1 MTEPATGPAATATRT
16 ALSLEGVVAGYG
28 HDPALHGVDLDLPEG
43 SIVAVVGA
51 NGAGKSTL
59 LRTISGLL
67 PPTSGDIRLGGES
80 LAGVPVE
87 ERIRRGIVHVP
98 ERRQVIAELTVE
110 ENLRLG
116 ALWRRDKA
124 ERASDIAEVYEFFP
138 ALAARRTKP
147 GSTLSGGERQMLA
160 IGRAYMA
167 HPRVMLLD
175 EPSLGLAPKVV
186 ADIMA
191 MLAWLRTEYGLTI
204 LLVEQNVRTA
214 LSIADTGVV
223 LNLGRVVTTRPAA
236 ELEADEQLR
245 HLYLGF

>member
-1 MTEPATGPAATATRT
+1 MTATTTRV
-16 ALSLEGVVAGYG
+16 ALSLQGVVAGYG
-28 HDPALHGVDLDLPEG
+28 QEPALHGVDLVVPEG

-67 PPTSGDIRLGGES
+67 PTSAGDIRMGGVS

-98 ERRQVIAELTVE
+98 ERRQVIGELTVE

-116 ALWRRDKA
+116 ALWRGDRA
-124 ERASDIAEVYEFFP
+124 ERETDIAEVCEFFP
-138 ALAARRTKP
+138 ALAARRKAL

-160 IGRAYMA
+160 IGRAFVA
-167 HPRVMLLD
+167 HPAVMLLD

-186 ADIMA
+186 SDIMT
-191 MLAWLRTEYGLTI
+191 MLAWLRAEYGLTI

-223 LNLGRVVTTRPAA
+223 LNLGRVVATRPAA

>member
-1 MTEPATGPAATATRT
+1 MSAPSAVRT
-16 ALSLEGVVAGYG
+16 ALTLSGVVAGYG
-28 HDPALHGVDLDLPEG
+28 QEPALHGIDLSVPEG

-59 LRTISGLL
+59 LRTVSGLL
-67 PPTSGDIRLGGES
+67 PTSAGEIRLGGES

-98 ERRQVIAELTVE
+98 ERRQVISELTVE

-116 ALWRRDKA
+116 ALWRGDRA
-124 ERASDIAEVYEFFP
+124 ERDADIAEVYEFFP
-138 ALAARRTKP
+138 ALAARRTRL

-160 IGRAYMA
+160 IGRAYVA

-191 MLAWLRTEYGLTI
+191 MLAWLRAEYGLTI

-214 LSIADTGVV
+214 LSIADTGIV
-223 LNLGRVVTTRPAA
+223 LNLGRVVATRPAA

>member
-1 MTEPATGPAATATRT
+1 MTENSATAVRT
-16 ALSLEGVVAGYG
+16 ALKLEGVVAGYG
-28 HDPALHGVDLDLPEG
+28 QNPALHGIDLELPQG

-67 PPTSGDIRLGGES
+67 PPIAGDIRLDGES
-80 LAGVPVE
+80 LAGVAVE

-110 ENLRLG
+110 ENLRVG

-124 ERASDIAEVYEFFP
+124 ERATDIAEVYEFFP

-160 IGRAYMA
+160 IGRAFVA
-167 HPRVMLLD
+167 HPKVMLLD

-223 LNLGRVVTTRPAA
+223 LNLGRVVATRPAA

>member
-1 MTEPATGPAATATRT
+1 MTATTTVRT
-16 ALSLEGVVAGYG
+16 ALELEGVVAGYG
-28 HDPALHGVDLDLPEG
+28 QNPALHGIDLALPEA

-67 PPTSGDIRLGGES
+67 PPTSGTIRAGGLS
-80 LAGVPVE
+80 LAGLPVE

-98 ERRQVIAELTVE
+98 ERRQVIPELTVE

-116 ALWRRDKA
+116 ALWRKNAA
-124 ERASDIAEVYEFFP
+124 ERADDMAEVFEFFP
-138 ALAARRTKP
+138 ALAERRNKP

-160 IGRAYMA
+160 IGRAFMA
-167 HPRVMLLD
+167 HPKVMLLD

-186 ADIMA
+186 IDIMA
-191 MLAWLRTEYGLTI
+191 MLAWLRNEFGITI

-223 LNLGRVVTTRPAA
+223 LNLGRVVATRPAA

>member
-1 MTEPATGPAATATRT
+1 MSAPTAVRT
-16 ALSLEGVVAGYG
+16 ALALDGVVAGYG
-28 HDPALHGVDLDLPEG
+28 QDPALHGVDLVVPEG
-43 SIVAVVGA
+43 AIVAVVGA

-67 PPTSGDIRLGGES
+67 PTSAGDIRQDGLS

-98 ERRQVIAELTVE
+98 ERRQVIPELTVE

-116 ALWRRDKA
+116 ALWRRDPA
-124 ERASDIAEVYEFFP
+124 ERAADTAEVYEFFP
-138 ALAARRTKP
+138 ALAERRHRA

-160 IGRAYMA
+160 IGRAFMA
-167 HPRVMLLD
+167 HPKVMLLD

-186 ADIMA
+186 ADIMS
-191 MLAWLRTEYGLTI
+191 MLAWLRAEFSITV

-223 LNLGRVVTTRPAA
+223 LNLGRVVATRPAA

>member
-1 MTEPATGPAATATRT
+1 MSATTATE
-16 ALSLEGVVAGYG
+16 ALPVLSLEGVVAGYG
-28 HDPALHGVDLDLPEG
+28 HDPALHGIDLIVPEA

-59 LRTISGLL
+59 LRSISGLL
-67 PPTSGDIRLGGES
+67 PTSGGTVRLDGET

-98 ERRQVIAELTVE
+98 ERRQVIPELTVE

-116 ALWRRDKA
+116 ALWRGNA
-124 ERASDIAEVYEFFP
+124 VERARDVAEVYEFFP
-138 ALAARRTKP
+138 ALAARRTQA

-186 ADIMA
+186 ADIMT
-191 MLAWLRTEYGLTI
+191 MLAWLRNEFSLTI

-214 LSIADTGVV
+214 LSIADTGIV
-223 LNLGRVVTTRPAA
+223 LNLGRIVASRPAA

>member
-1 MTEPATGPAATATRT
+1 MTIETAVRT
-16 ALSLEGVVAGYG
+16 DLTLSGVVAGYG
-28 HDPALHGVDLDLPEG
+28 QEPVLHGVDLSVPQG

-51 NGAGKSTL
+51 NGAGKSSL

-67 PPTSGDIRLGGES
+67 PTTAGDIALGGRS

-87 ERIRRGIVHVP
+87 ERIRRGVVHVP
-98 ERRQVIAELTVE
+98 ERRQVIGELTVE

-116 ALWRRDKA
+116 ALWRGDRA
-124 ERASDIAEVYEFFP
+124 EREADIAEVYEFFP
-138 ALAARRTKP
+138 ALAARRTRP

-160 IGRAYMA
+160 IGRAFVA
-167 HPRVMLLD
+167 HPAVMLLD

-191 MLAWLRTEYGLTI
+191 MLAWLRNEYGLTI

-223 LNLGRVVTTRPAA
+223 LNLGRVVATRPAA
-236 ELEADEQLR
+236 ELEADERLR

>member
-1 MTEPATGPAATATRT
+1 MSGQQPATAVRA

-28 HDPALHGVDLDLPEG
+28 HDPALHGIDLRLPEG

-67 PPTSGDIRLGGES
+67 PPTAGDIRLVGES

-124 ERASDIAEVYEFFP
+124 ERASDIAEVFEFFP

-167 HPRVMLLD
+167 HPKVMLLD

-223 LNLGRVVTTRPAA
+223 LNLGRVVATRPAA

>member
-1 MTEPATGPAATATRT
+1 MTDATAVRT
-16 ALSLEGVVAGYG
+16 ALALEGVVAGYG
-28 HDPALHGVDLDLPEG
+28 HDPALHGVDLVVPEA

-67 PPTSGDIRLGGES
+67 PTSAGDIHLDGAP

-116 ALWRRDKA
+116 ALWRGDAA
-124 ERASDIAEVYEFFP
+124 ERARDVEEVYEFFP
-138 ALAARRTKP
+138 ALAARRTRA

-186 ADIMA
+186 ADIMT
-191 MLAWLRTEYGLTI
+191 MLAWLRSEFSLTI

-214 LSIADTGVV
+214 LSIADTGIV
-223 LNLGRVVTTRPAA
+223 LNLGRVVATRPAA

>member
-1 MTEPATGPAATATRT
+1 MTATVQAKGIGAGFGDRE
-16 ALSLEGVVAGYG
+16 LFSNLDLVVAPGDVIG
-28 HDPALHGVDLDLPEG
+28 L
-43 SIVAVVGA
+43 VGP

-67 PPTSGDIRLGGES
+67 PPSAGDIRLGGDS

-116 ALWRRDKA
+116 ALWRRDPS
-124 ERASDIAEVYEFFP
+124 ERATDIGEVYEFFP
-138 ALAARRTKP
+138 ALAARRTRL

-160 IGRAYMA
+160 IGRAFVA
-167 HPRVMLLD
+167 HPKVMLLD

-223 LNLGRVVTTRPAA
+223 LNLGRIVAIRPAA

>member
-1 MTEPATGPAATATRT
+1 MTAMTEVRAA
-16 ALSLEGVVAGYG
+16 LELEGVVAGYG
-28 HDPALHGVDLDLPEG
+28 QNPALHGIDLTLPEG

-67 PPTSGDIRLGGES
+67 VPTAGAIRAGGVS

-116 ALWRRDKA
+116 ALWRKDPA
-124 ERASDIAEVYEFFP
+124 ERAADVEEVFEFFP
-138 ALAARRTKP
+138 ALADRRTKA

-160 IGRAYMA
+160 IGRAFMA
-167 HPRVMLLD
+167 HPKVMLLD

-186 ADIMA
+186 VDIMA
-191 MLAWLRTEYGLTI
+191 MLAWMRSEFSITI

-223 LNLGRVVTTRPAA
+223 LNLGRVVASRPAA